1 MAAFSKGHKKA
12 GGQKAGVPNKST
24 VQARELA
31 KIAERKGLT
40 PLDGPGSLSAG
51 KSFIADA

>member
-1 MAAFSKGHKKA
+1 MAAFRKGHKKV
-12 GGQKAGVPNKST
+12 GGRESGVPNKST